1 MWKNTKKII
10 GIGRNYAEHAKE
22 LGNAIPSKPM
32 IFLKPSSSII
42 QMPQYIE
49 VPRNATVHY
58 ELEVGVVIQGF
69 ARDVKEDRAMDHVKG
84 YCLGLDMTARNIQD
98 ECKKAGHPWTVA
110 KGYDTF
116 TPLSVFIKKELIK
129 DPHNLNLQLLLDQK
143 KVQDGNTRDMIFKIP
158 KLIAYCSSIMSLED
172 GDIILT
178 GTPEGVGPVLP
189 GQILVGKLSSEG
201 IQLAEMKFPVK
212 NR

>member
-1 MWKNTKKII
+1 MWKSTKKII

-22 LGNAIPSKPM
+22 LGNSLPSKPM

-49 VPRNATVHY
+49 VPRNVTLHY
-58 ELEVGVVIQGF
+58 ELELGVVIQGF

-116 TPLSVFIKKELIK
+116 TPLSGFIRKKLIK
-129 DPHNLNLQLLLDQK
+129 DPHNLQLQLFVDQK
-143 KVQDGNTRDMIFKIP
+143 AAQDGNTGDMIFKIP
-158 KLIAYCSSIMSLED
+158 KLIAYCSSIMTLED
-172 GDIILT
+172 GDVILT
-178 GTPEGVGPVLP
+178 GTPKGVGPVVP
-189 GQILVGKLSSEG
+189 GQILLGKLSVNG
-201 IQLAEMKFPVK
+201 TQLEEIKFPVK